1 MPTLGAR
8 LDVALEGGTLSADLD
23 AQAEGLAEIISV
35 VTTLMNNPPRDVTDL
50 GRLVGDLPLL
60 EFAAAG
66 DFAAALRGIQAAV
79 PTDLASITGG
89 LTGQLGDLQ
98 TSVTTEIVAVVE
110 GALNAALALHRLT
123 RVDLSCLASPGREPA
138 LPPPPPDPPARAP
151 GDPPPPAPTPPPEAA
166 AAVARLNATID
177 ALPSPVTVEQLLLL
191 VHLKLSTFD
200 RGLLGEIRLPFLD
213 ELTGALDTLITW
225 RTGSVDNIAAHLEAS
240 LTALEAHLRGAL
252 AFPLGDLID
261 EIGALAPELPLTQ
274 LDQISASLIARLNAL
289 RVAVANGDLAATV
302 PIVADLNA
310 LLDQYDGLQAS
321 IDATARVR
329 IERLRPRLHDLALD
343 LEEQIERTISLLLP
357 DVSLGVFDGAS
368 LDPAFEEAVDEF
380 AQRIDQVVAW
390 FQDLIAQIDLSALQA
405 PLAQVAA
412 GAREVVDGLE
422 QGLITLTVQAQS
434 LFLQVEGLLDEI
446 DMSALMDDL
455 LDAMTAFRDE
465 VITQLTALFVPAR
478 EALQTAID
486 QISAAADEFDPAAVV
501 GAFEDAIDAIAGVF
515 EDPQVQNAIAS
526 IRRTIEAVTET
537 LRALSF
543 APVIDEVIDEIETVR
558 DGVQDA
564 LAGDVTP
571 ILREALAAALSV
583 LPADIRPLTNPLID
597 VLGSLIAAGPIPLL
611 EQVKDQPAQLLERL
625 RAFDPGAVVGAALT
639 EPFNQ
644 LIAQMEAFRPD
655 ALLNPVQAELDGLK
669 DRLRRDA
676 NPGRLIAPLEPAYA
690 DLLAAFDALSPASV
704 TAPIDSAINDVI
716 AGVIGALP
724 LDAIFGPVDA
734 VVHQARTILV
744 YGQMVHETLEKT
756 RDVLA
761 ALADAPAQIDAW
773 LDAVLARLD
782 EVADTQ
788 TIQLRL
794 DEVTAAAD
802 ALTENAIRAAF
813 DGAVDPLL
821 ADLAAL
827 NPQTRLAQVIQAHAV
842 VSTSGLP
849 NSPEK
854 TAIDA
859 LLARMNP
866 MQVSFRASFQ
876 LIIDWR
882 SALEAARAGLHQ
894 ALAGWDARYHAPGSV
909 LITLRNLQATTQ
921 QLRAWVDSVA
931 RPLFARPVGRLLAL
945 GAPLGRLAGALA
957 DELAILI
964 ETLETQVGDLLLGPN
979 SISAIRDTLQALI
992 DRLRQFN
999 LSFLQDNLNDLFAGV
1014 RSKLEAVNPA
1024 ALRAALD
1031 AAFDDLLAALSLSL
1045 ILPQPEIDALN
1056 ASYAAVVAKIRALS
1070 PEALVTQAVTPVYQ
1084 QRIVPLVESLDIS
1097 EPLNALIE
1105 RLAGLEDELR
1115 AELDRV
1121 NEAYQA
1127 LIGSIRSSGISIS
1140 ASVSI

>member
-1 MPTLGAR
+1 MPTLGAK

-23 AQAEGLAEIISV
+23 VQAEGLAEIISV
-35 VTTLMNNPPRDVTDL
+35 VTTLINNPPRDVTDL
-50 GRLVGDLPLL
+50 SRMVGNLPLP

-66 DFAAALRGIQAAV
+66 EFAVALRGIQAAV
-79 PTDLASITGG
+79 PTDLTGVTGG
-89 LTGQLGDLQ
+89 LTGQLSDLQ
-98 TSVTTEIVAVVE
+98 TDVTADIVAVVE

-138 LPPPPPDPPARAP
+138 LPPPPPDPPARAL

-166 AAVARLNATID
+166 AAVARLNATLN
-177 ALPSPVTVEQLLLL
+177 ALPSPVTVEHLLLL
-191 VHLKLSTFD
+191 LQHKLSAFD
-200 RGLLGEIRLPFLD
+200 RALLGEIRLPFLD
-213 ELTGALDTLITW
+213 ELTGALDTLMTW
-225 RTGSVDNIAAHLEAS
+225 RTGSGDDIAAHLEAS
-240 LTALEAHLRGAL
+240 LTALEARLRGAL
-252 AFPLGDLID
+252 AFPLGDLVD
-261 EIGALAPELPLTQ
+261 EIDALVPELPLAQ
-274 LDQISASLIARLNAL
+274 LDQISAGLIARLGAL
-289 RVAVANGDLAATV
+289 RAAVADGDPAATV

-310 LLDQYDGLQAS
+310 LLNQYDGLQAS
-321 IDATARVR
+321 IDVTARVR
-329 IERLRPRLHDLALD
+329 IERLRPRLRDLVLD

-357 DVSLGVFDGAS
+357 DVSLGVFDGVS
-368 LDPAFEEAVDEF
+368 LDPAFEEAIDEF

-405 PLAQVAA
+405 PLAQVAE

-422 QGLITLTVQAQS
+422 QGLMTLTVQVQN
-434 LFLQVEGLLDEI
+434 LFLQVEGLLDQI
-446 DMSALMDDL
+446 DMAAVMNDL
-455 LDAMTAFRDE
+455 LNALTAFKDG
-465 VITQLTALFVPAR
+465 VIAQLTALFVPAR
-478 EALQTAID
+478 AALQAAID
-486 QISAAADEFDPAAVV
+486 QISAAADGFDPAAVV
-501 GAFEDAIDAIAGVF
+501 SAFEDAIDAIASVF
-515 EDPQVQNAIAS
+515 EDPQVQNAIAN
-526 IRRTIEAVTET
+526 IKRTIEAVTDT
-537 LRALSF
+537 LRGLSF
-543 APVIDEVIDEIETVR
+543 APVIDEVIDGIDTVR

-597 VLGSLIAAGPIPLL
+597 ELGSLIAAGPIPLL
-611 EQVKDQPAQLLERL
+611 EQVKDQPAQLLDRV

-644 LIAQMEAFRPD
+644 LIAQMEAFKPD

-669 DRLRRDA
+669 NRLQRDA
-676 NPGRLIAPLEPAYA
+676 DPGGLIAPLEPAYA
-690 DLLAAFDALSPASV
+690 DLLAAFDALSPAAV
-704 TAPIDSAINDVI
+704 TAPIDGAINDVV
-716 AGVIGALP
+716 AGVLGALP
-724 LDAIFGPVDA
+724 LDTIFGPVDA
-734 VVHQARTILV
+734 VVHQARTILA
-744 YGQMVHETLEKT
+744 YAQMVHETLEKT

-761 ALADAPAQIDAW
+761 ALADAPAQIEAW

-788 TIQLRL
+788 TIQLWL
-794 DEVTAAAD
+794 DEVTAAAE

-842 VSTSGLP
+842 VSTGGLP

-854 TAIDA
+854 AAIDA

-866 MQVSFRASFQ
+866 MQASFRASFQ

-882 SALEAARAGLHQ
+882 SALEAARAGLHE

-909 LITLRNLQATTQ
+909 LVTLRNLQATTQ
-921 QLRAWVDSVA
+921 QLRAWVESIA
-931 RPLFARPVGRLLAL
+931 RPLFARPIGKLLAL

-957 DELAILI
+957 EELAILI

-979 SISAIRDTLQALI
+979 SISAIRDSLQALI
-992 DRLRQFN
+992 DRLQQFN

-1014 RSKLEAVNPA
+1014 RSRLEAVNPA
-1024 ALRAALD
+1024 ALRSALN
-1031 AAFDDLLAALSLSL
+1031 AVFDDLLAALSLSL
-1045 ILPQPEIDALN
+1045 ILPQPEINALN
-1056 ASYAAVVAKIRALS
+1056 ASYATVVAKIKALS

-1105 RLAGLEDELR
+1105 RLEGLDDELR

-1127 LIGSIRSSGISIS
+1127 LIGSIKSSGISIS
-1140 ASVSI
+1140 VSISV